1 MATRRLPEVAIT
13 AKLSLLIYFSA
24 CLIGSYWKINWF
36 SQIKFFFYFY
46 SVINWIEYKIG
57 DLDLNFILIPV
68 GSSGVEKFFAYSFR
82 EIIESVQQRTNS

>member
-1 MATRRLPEVAIT
+1 M
-13 AKLSLLIYFSA
+13 
-24 CLIGSYWKINWF
+24 
-36 SQIKFFFYFY
+36 
-46 SVINWIEYKIG
+46 EYKIG